1 DFGAFMA
8 ALMASK
14 PFELEWND
22 KAMLGVVVASDGY
35 PEHVVK
41 GNVLPNLDTLS
52 AQGLDVFH
60 AGTKLHDENFVGNGG
75 RVILVAAKA
84 GSLKEAQEEVYEGLT
99 QLKWDGFFYRTDIGW
114 RTFE

>member
-1 DFGAFMA
+1 
-8 ALMASK
+8 
-14 PFELEWND
+14 
-22 KAMLGVVVASDGY
+22 
-35 PEHVVK
+35 
-41 GNVLPNLDTLS
+41 
-52 AQGLDVFH
+52 